1 LSFILAFSIGI
12 SWLAWAFDARI
23 ERSRLVRQIPL
34 PLDYPGAGQR
44 HRPHA
49 GARPAIALVGFML
62 VLLAATGAALIGR
75 LGTMQSGDAA
85 AVFIAYPLLRSLWG
99 QMMGTRPLVC
109 VVMAVPGTHR
119 ARIGLGTERR

>member
-1 LSFILAFSIGI
+1 M
-12 SWLAWAFDARI
+12 
-23 ERSRLVRQIPL
+23 
-34 PLDYPGAGQR
+34 
-44 HRPHA
+44 
-49 GARPAIALVGFML
+49 ALVGFML

-119 ARIGLGTERR
+119 ARIALGTERR